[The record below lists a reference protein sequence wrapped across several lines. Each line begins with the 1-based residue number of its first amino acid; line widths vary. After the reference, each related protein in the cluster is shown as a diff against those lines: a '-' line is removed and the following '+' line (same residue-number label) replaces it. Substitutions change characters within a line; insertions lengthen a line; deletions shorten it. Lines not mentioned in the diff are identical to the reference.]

1 MTIKKSFLFIFLSSI
16 IFGCVNNEPKQ
27 EVAVVKTDSTAKKVV
42 LDYPYTAKYSLNWQ
56 PGDEQ
61 NAVVVLNSI
70 KKYMDGDIK
79 GSFSNFADSI
89 TFEADKF
96 FFKGTKDSLQN
107 LMTPMRAQ
115 IASMTFQPDT
125 WLTAYYPDKN
135 ETWVTVW
142 GVQKWNLK
150 NGVIDSFYIAEDV
163 LLKDGKIHEIDEKMR
178 MFPEPKAKK

>member
-1 MTIKKSFLFIFLSSI
+1 MATKKSFLFIFLSSI
-16 IFGCVNNEPKQ
+16 IFGCGTNEPKK
-27 EVAVVKTDSTAKKVV
+27 EEAKTDSMAKKVV

-70 KKYMDGDIK
+70 KKYMDGDIA
-79 GSFSNFADSI
+79 GSFSDFADSI
-89 TFEADKF
+89 TFVADKF
-96 FFKGTKDSLQN
+96 LFTGTKDSLIN

-135 ETWVTVW
+135 DTWVTVW
-142 GVQKWNLK
+142 GVQKWILK
-150 NGVIDSFYIAEDV
+150 NGKTDSFYIAEDV
-163 LLKDGKIHEIDEKMR
+163 RLKDGKIQEIDEKMR
-178 MFPEPKAKK
+178 MFAEPKAKK